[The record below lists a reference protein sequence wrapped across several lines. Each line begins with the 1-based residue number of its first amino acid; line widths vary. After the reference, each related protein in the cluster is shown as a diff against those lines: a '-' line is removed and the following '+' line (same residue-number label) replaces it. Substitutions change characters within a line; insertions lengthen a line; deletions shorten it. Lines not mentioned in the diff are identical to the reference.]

1 MKKRKKVDTNVL
13 LGYCERI
20 QQVVATMTSRVVA
33 IVCIESLFISV
44 MITVTLFNQ
53 RTNTTSEL
61 YTKQID
67 SIMDSKANL
76 IESIAAG
83 ISSSQFED
91 REQIL
96 AYVDSMEML
105 DEQVSAVYSCYNDNV
120 TIMSGG
126 WEPPADFVVTD
137 RTWYKEAQNNPDKVY
152 ISDPYVDEQTGSI
165 CITLSKAS
173 FKDGKQNGVV
183 GMDLYMD
190 DLETLIEEAHDGKNY
205 VFVIARD
212 GTILTHPY
220 EKFKL
225 TAESS
230 SNAAEVLNGRY
241 AELLMPEN
249 NGKVELIQ
257 DYHNGGANMLPVKSD
272 ITGWTIVS
280 VQSVNSFLVFMLA
293 LIIINIL
300 LFLSTIALVRK
311 KTIQRMS
318 KWFTPIESVS
328 NKVSEIAEGNLDV
341 TFDEEALT
349 AEIEK
354 LTSSLNAT
362 TKSLATYI
370 NDITDIV
377 ESISNKDLTVTLD
390 GEFKG
395 SYVDIKNALNKIVDS
410 LNESISQIN
419 EQANTVVEFA
429 TELEKT
435 TSQVASSAMEQNES
449 IKALSE
455 NITTLTEQTKNITKV
470 ADSVKST
477 AEVTNTHLMEGSLQM
492 KEMVDAMDSIENCY
506 DKIAGFVNEIN
517 ELADQTNLLALNAS
531 IEAARAGEAGRG
543 FAVVADEI
551 GKLANSSAEASVN
564 IGQLINESNIA
575 VAKGKS
581 LAGNT
586 YKTIEEGIND
596 SMEVKNQIDDIAGSV
611 ENQMNAIENING
623 GVHDIAMITETN
635 AASAEENE
643 AISEQLISCAETLKQ
658 TVSDFKLRDAE

>member
-362 TKSLATYI
+362 TGSLSKYI

-492 KEMVDAMDSIENCY
+492 KEMVVAMDSIESCY

>member
-165 CITLSKAS
+165 CITLAKAS

-190 DLETLIEEAHDGKNY
+190 DLESLLEEAHDGKNY

-225 TAESS
+225 TADSS
-230 SNAAEVLNGRY
+230 SNVNDVLKGRY
-241 AELLMPEN
+241 AELLQPEN
-249 NGKVELIQ
+249 NGKVSLIQ

-280 VQSVNSFLVFMLA
+280 VQSVNAFLVFMLV
-293 LIIINIL
+293 LIIINII
-300 LFLSTIALVRK
+300 LFLATIAIVRK
-311 KTIQRMS
+311 RTIQKMN

-328 NKVSEIAEGNLDV
+328 NKVGEIAEGNLDV

-349 AEIEK
+349 TEIEK

-410 LNESISQIN
+410 LNVSMSQIN

-455 NITTLTEQTKNITKV
+455 NITTLTEQTKIITEV
-470 ADSVKST
+470 ADNVKST

-611 ENQMNAIENING
+611 ENQMTAIENING

-658 TVSDFKLRDAE
+658 TVSDFKLRDTE

>member
-362 TKSLATYI
+362 TGSLSKYI

-455 NITTLTEQTKNITKV
+455 NITTLTEQTKIITEV
-470 ADSVKST
+470 ADNVKST

-581 LAGNT
+581 LAGST

>member
-455 NITTLTEQTKNITKV
+455 NITTLTEQTKIITEV
-470 ADSVKST
+470 ADNVKST

-581 LAGNT
+581 LAGST

-611 ENQMNAIENING
+611 ENQMTAIENING

>member
-362 TKSLATYI
+362 TGSLSKYI

-455 NITTLTEQTKNITKV
+455 NITTLTEQTKIITEV
-470 ADSVKST
+470 ADNVKST

-492 KEMVDAMDSIENCY
+492 KEMVDAMDSIESCY

-551 GKLANSSAEASVN
+551 GKLANSSAEAIVN

-581 LAGNT
+581 LAGST

-611 ENQMNAIENING
+611 ENQMTAIENING

>member
-1 MKKRKKVDTNVL
+1 MKKRKIDANVL

-20 QQVVATMTSRVVA
+20 QQVVATMTSRVIA

-44 MITVTLFNQ
+44 MITITLFNQ
-53 RTNTTSEL
+53 RTDTTSEL

-190 DLETLIEEAHDGKNY
+190 DLESLLEEAHDGKNY

-225 TAESS
+225 TADSS
-230 SNAAEVLNGRY
+230 SNVNDVLKGRY
-241 AELLMPEN
+241 AELLQPEN
-249 NGKVELIQ
+249 NGKVSLIQ

-280 VQSVNSFLVFMLA
+280 VQSVNAFLVFMLV
-293 LIIINIL
+293 LIIINII
-300 LFLSTIALVRK
+300 LFLATIAIVRK
-311 KTIQRMS
+311 RTIQKMN

-328 NKVSEIAEGNLDV
+328 NKVGEIAEGNLDV

-349 AEIEK
+349 TEIEK

-410 LNESISQIN
+410 LNVSMSQIN

-455 NITTLTEQTKNITKV
+455 NITTLTEQTKIITEV
-470 ADSVKST
+470 ADNVKST

-611 ENQMNAIENING
+611 ENQMTAIENING

-658 TVSDFKLRDAE
+658 TVSDFKLRDTE

>member
-300 LFLSTIALVRK
+300 LFLSTIAIVRK

-362 TKSLATYI
+362 TGSLSKYI

-477 AEVTNTHLMEGSLQM
+477 AEVTNAHLMEGSLQM

>member
-362 TKSLATYI
+362 TGSLSKYI

-477 AEVTNTHLMEGSLQM
+477 AEVTNAHLMEGSLQM

>member
-20 QQVVATMTSRVVA
+20 QQVVATMTSKIVA
-33 IVCIESLFISV
+33 ILCIESLFISV
-44 MITVTLFNQ
+44 MITLTLFNQ
-53 RTNTTSEL
+53 RTDTTSEL

-120 TIMSGG
+120 TVMSGG

-300 LFLSTIALVRK
+300 LFLSTIAIVRK

-362 TKSLATYI
+362 TGSLSKYI

-477 AEVTNTHLMEGSLQM
+477 AEVTNAHLMEGSLQM

-658 TVSDFKLRDAE
+658 TVSDFRLKGDE

>member
-105 DEQVSAVYSCYNDNV
+105 DDQVSAVYSCYNDNV
-120 TIMSGG
+120 TVMSGG

-300 LFLSTIALVRK
+300 LFLSTIAIVRK

-362 TKSLATYI
+362 TGSLSKYI

-395 SYVDIKNALNKIVDS
+395 SYVDIKNALNRIVDS

-470 ADSVKST
+470 ADSVRST
-477 AEVTNTHLMEGSLQM
+477 AEVTNAHLMEGSLQM

-658 TVSDFKLRDAE
+658 TVSDFKLRDTE

>member
-225 TAESS
+225 TADSS
-230 SNAAEVLNGRY
+230 SNVNDVLKGRY
-241 AELLMPEN
+241 AELLQPEN
-249 NGKVELIQ
+249 NGKVSLIQ

-280 VQSVNSFLVFMLA
+280 VQSVNAFLVFMLV
-293 LIIINIL
+293 LIIINII
-300 LFLSTIALVRK
+300 LFLATIAIVRK
-311 KTIQRMS
+311 RTIQKMN

-328 NKVSEIAEGNLDV
+328 NKVGEIAEGNLDV

-349 AEIEK
+349 TEIEK

-410 LNESISQIN
+410 LNVSMSQIN

-455 NITTLTEQTKNITKV
+455 NITTLTEQTKIITEV
-470 ADSVKST
+470 ADNVKST
-477 AEVTNTHLMEGSLQM
+477 AEVTNAHLMEGSLQM

-611 ENQMNAIENING
+611 ENQMTAIENING

-658 TVSDFKLRDAE
+658 TVSDFKLRDTE

>member
-362 TKSLATYI
+362 TGSLSKYI

-492 KEMVDAMDSIENCY
+492 KEMVDAMDSIESCY

-658 TVSDFKLRDAE
+658 TVSDFKLRDTE

>member
-44 MITVTLFNQ
+44 MITLTLFNQ

-67 SIMDSKANL
+67 SIMDSKTNL

-91 REQIL
+91 KEQIL

-120 TIMSGG
+120 TVMSGG

-300 LFLSTIALVRK
+300 LFLSTIAIVRK

-362 TKSLATYI
+362 TGSLSKYI

-477 AEVTNTHLMEGSLQM
+477 AEVTNAHLMEGSLQM

-611 ENQMNAIENING
+611 ENQMTAIENING

-658 TVSDFKLRDAE
+658 TVSDFKLRDTE

>member
-1 MKKRKKVDTNVL
+1 MKKRKIDANVL

-20 QQVVATMTSRVVA
+20 QQVVATMTSRVIA

-44 MITVTLFNQ
+44 MITITLFNQ
-53 RTNTTSEL
+53 RTDTTSEL

-83 ISSSQFED
+83 ITSSQFED
-91 REQIL
+91 RKQIL
-96 AYVDSMEML
+96 AYVDAMEAL
-105 DEQVSAVYSCYNDNV
+105 DDQVSAVYSCYNDNV
-120 TIMSGG
+120 TVMSGG

-165 CITLSKAS
+165 CITLAKAS

-190 DLETLIEEAHDGKNY
+190 DLESLLEEAHDGKNY

-225 TAESS
+225 TADSS
-230 SNAAEVLNGRY
+230 SNVNDVLKGRY
-241 AELLMPEN
+241 AELLQPEN
-249 NGKVELIQ
+249 NGKVSLIQ

-280 VQSVNSFLVFMLA
+280 VQSVNAFLVFMLV
-293 LIIINIL
+293 LIIINII
-300 LFLSTIALVRK
+300 LFLATIAIVRK
-311 KTIQRMS
+311 RTIQKMN

-328 NKVSEIAEGNLDV
+328 NKVGEIAEGNLDV

-349 AEIEK
+349 TEIEK

-410 LNESISQIN
+410 LNVSMSQFN

-455 NITTLTEQTKNITKV
+455 NITTLTEQTKIITEV
-470 ADSVKST
+470 ADNVKST

-492 KEMVDAMDSIENCY
+492 KEMVDAMDSIESCY

-581 LAGNT
+581 LAGST

-611 ENQMNAIENING
+611 ENQMTAIENING

-658 TVSDFKLRDAE
+658 TVSDFKLRDTE

>member
-120 TIMSGG
+120 TVMSGG

-300 LFLSTIALVRK
+300 LFLSTIAIVRK

-362 TKSLATYI
+362 TGSLSKYI

-435 TSQVASSAMEQNES
+435 TSQVASSAMDQNES

-477 AEVTNTHLMEGSLQM
+477 AEVTNAHLMEGSLQM

>member
-362 TKSLATYI
+362 TGSLSKYI

-455 NITTLTEQTKNITKV
+455 NITTLTEQTKIITEV
-470 ADSVKST
+470 ADNVKST

>member
-455 NITTLTEQTKNITKV
+455 NITTLTEQTKIITEV
-470 ADSVKST
+470 ADNVKST

-492 KEMVDAMDSIENCY
+492 KEMVDAMDSIESCY

-581 LAGNT
+581 LAGST

-611 ENQMNAIENING
+611 ENQMTAIENING

>member
-362 TKSLATYI
+362 TGSLSKYI

-455 NITTLTEQTKNITKV
+455 NITTLTEQTKIITEV
-470 ADSVKST
+470 ADNVKST

-492 KEMVDAMDSIENCY
+492 KEMVDAMDSIESCY

>member
-611 ENQMNAIENING
+611 ENQMTAIENING

-658 TVSDFKLRDAE
+658 TVSDFKLRDTE

>member
-300 LFLSTIALVRK
+300 LFLSTIAIVRK

-362 TKSLATYI
+362 TGSLSKYI

-477 AEVTNTHLMEGSLQM
+477 AEVTNAHLMEGSLQM
-492 KEMVDAMDSIENCY
+492 KEMVDAMDSIESCY

>member
-225 TAESS
+225 TADSS
-230 SNAAEVLNGRY
+230 SNVNDVLKGRY
-241 AELLMPEN
+241 AELLQPEN
-249 NGKVELIQ
+249 NGKVSLIQ

-280 VQSVNSFLVFMLA
+280 VQSVNAFLVFMLV
-293 LIIINIL
+293 LIIINII
-300 LFLSTIALVRK
+300 LFLATIAIVRK
-311 KTIQRMS
+311 RTIQKMN

-328 NKVSEIAEGNLDV
+328 NKVGEIAEGNLDV

-349 AEIEK
+349 TEIEK

-410 LNESISQIN
+410 LNVSMSQIN

-455 NITTLTEQTKNITKV
+455 NITTLTEQTKIITEV
-470 ADSVKST
+470 ADNVKST

-492 KEMVDAMDSIENCY
+492 KEMVDAMDSIESCY

-581 LAGNT
+581 LAGST

-611 ENQMNAIENING
+611 ENQMTAIENING

-658 TVSDFKLRDAE
+658 TVSDFKLRDTE

>member
-362 TKSLATYI
+362 TGSLSKYI

-435 TSQVASSAMEQNES
+435 TSQVASSAIEQNES

-477 AEVTNTHLMEGSLQM
+477 AEVTNAHLMEGSLQM

>member
-300 LFLSTIALVRK
+300 LFLSTIAIVRK

-362 TKSLATYI
+362 TGSLSKYI

-455 NITTLTEQTKNITKV
+455 NITTLTEQTKIITEV
-470 ADSVKST
+470 ADNVKST

-492 KEMVDAMDSIENCY
+492 KEMVDAMDSIESCY

>member
-1 MKKRKKVDTNVL
+1 MKKRKIDANVL

-20 QQVVATMTSRVVA
+20 QQVVATMTSRVIA

-44 MITVTLFNQ
+44 MITITLFNQ
-53 RTNTTSEL
+53 RTDTTSEL

-190 DLETLIEEAHDGKNY
+190 DLESLLEEAHDGKNY

-225 TAESS
+225 TADSS
-230 SNAAEVLNGRY
+230 SNVNDVLKGRY
-241 AELLMPEN
+241 AELLQPEN
-249 NGKVELIQ
+249 NGKVSLIQ

-280 VQSVNSFLVFMLA
+280 VQSVNAFLVFMLV
-293 LIIINIL
+293 LIIINII
-300 LFLSTIALVRK
+300 LFLATIAIVRK
-311 KTIQRMS
+311 RTIQKMN

-328 NKVSEIAEGNLDV
+328 NKVGEIAEGNLDV

-349 AEIEK
+349 TEIEK

-410 LNESISQIN
+410 LNVSMSQIN

-455 NITTLTEQTKNITKV
+455 NITTLTEQTKIITEV
-470 ADSVKST
+470 ADNVKST

-581 LAGNT
+581 LAGST

-611 ENQMNAIENING
+611 ENQMTAIENING

-658 TVSDFKLRDAE
+658 TVSDFKLRDTE

>member
-53 RTNTTSEL
+53 RTKTTSEL

-105 DEQVSAVYSCYNDNV
+105 DERVSAVYSCYNDNV

-395 SYVDIKNALNKIVDS
+395 IYVDIKNALNKIVDS

-492 KEMVDAMDSIENCY
+492 KEMVDAMDSIESCY

-611 ENQMNAIENING
+611 ENQMTAIENING

>member
-152 ISDPYVDEQTGSI
+152 ISDPYVDDQTGSI

-362 TKSLATYI
+362 TGSLSKYI

-477 AEVTNTHLMEGSLQM
+477 AEVTNAHLMEGSLQM

-581 LAGNT
+581 LAGST

-611 ENQMNAIENING
+611 ENQMTAIENING

>member
-20 QQVVATMTSRVVA
+20 QQVVSTMTSRVVA

-362 TKSLATYI
+362 TGSLSKYI

-477 AEVTNTHLMEGSLQM
+477 AEVTNAHLMEGSLQM